1 MFAESS
7 CDGGESNIRECR
19 ESIYSPTCANDN
31 IGWVVCQSGKGD
43 WQSFRYYYGMA

>member
-19 ESIYSPTCANDN
+19 ESIYSPTTCANDK

-43 WQSFRYYYGMA
+43 WQSF